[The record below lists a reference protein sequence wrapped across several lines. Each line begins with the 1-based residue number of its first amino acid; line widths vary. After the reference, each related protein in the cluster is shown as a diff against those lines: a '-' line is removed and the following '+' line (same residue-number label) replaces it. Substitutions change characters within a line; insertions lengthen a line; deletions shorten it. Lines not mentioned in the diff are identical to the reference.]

1 MFGYDKINISLSYH
15 WLILILLIAIALIFT
30 IYSYRFTLP
39 PISNLKKSFLIILRF
54 ISLLLLIS
62 IFFEPI
68 LSLQKKI
75 EVQPAHLIFI
85 DNSKSISSVD
95 KKDTLNQIITN
106 LFNTKDL
113 LKENDIR
120 IFSFGSEVNELKDF
134 NNQQIK
140 FDEKT
145 TNLSRIFRL
154 NEILKDENKQ
164 VNAASITILT
174 DGIINNGVNPT
185 YQAEKLGLPV
195 FIFAVG
201 DSTRKKDILIKN
213 VLFNEKVFLNNP
225 STISATINNFG
236 YSDSRI
242 NVSLLEESKI
252 LDSQIIT
259 LSSSGVNT
267 VNFNYLPTQKGE
279 RKLQI
284 KVDQLED
291 ESNKSNNLYPFFIN
305 VSEDKTRILLISG
318 SPNPDLTFIKKALE
332 TDENYL
338 VNSLTQIDPERFL
351 EQDIKSKLD
360 SADILFLINFPNKY
374 TSDDLLNQIKN
385 KILNRKTPF
394 FLMLNNDVDLNKL
407 KQLENEL
414 PVKLENT
421 SDNYIKAQPDI
432 NFSSTEK
439 FDLIN
444 NIAEGDWNKLPPILY
459 PPNLASAKA
468 ESRVVSYIKTET
480 NKMKLPLIVQRNLAS
495 SRSISFVGKEFWR
508 WKLQTSVDN
517 LNLFDIL
524 ILNTARWLSANDGNR
539 QFKVKT
545 LKKFYSAMDEVEF
558 VAEFYDE
565 LLNPINNG
573 NIEITI
579 KGGKESKSLQLT
591 DLGNGL
597 YEGKIVLS
605 NPGDYSFSAR
615 ARLNNS
621 TLHSASGKF
630 NVGDIDI
637 ELIDLRMN
645 YEFLSELAKRTNGE
659 LFSPTDFDL
668 YLNKIKDLNKRTV
681 YVKTVESQIRL
692 WSNEILLIIV
702 IILFSIEWFIR
713 KQSSLI

>member
-113 LKENDIR
+113 LKGNDIR

-252 LDSQIIT
+252 LDSQVIT

-432 NFSSTEK
+432 NFRSTEK

-468 ESRVVSYIKTET
+468 ESRVISYIKTET

>member
-432 NFSSTEK
+432 NFRSTEK

-468 ESRVVSYIKTET
+468 ESRVISYIKTET

-659 LFSPTDFDL
+659 LFSSTDFDL